1 MAHGLNVQNM
11 QRIAS
16 YALQYEYDKS
26 SKIYS
31 LTIDLEKI
39 GKDENFGA

>member
-1 MAHGLNVQNM
+1 MP
-11 QRIAS
+11 
-16 YALQYEYDKS
+16 YQYEYDKS

-39 GKDENFGA
+39 GKDEKLWCRINNEKCERVIYSY